1 MSYLSFSRRWA
12 GYLSRQTDLSTEQE
26 TVLTYIIEVL
36 VLNFLNVF
44 FTLLLGALLGVLPGT
59 AACLV
64 ITALFRHAAGGAHS
78 NSPLRCA
85 AVTVAIFP
93 LLALLGTYF
102 SRMGQGAVDILSAL
116 SFGVGMTAMIMLAPV
131 DSPAAPIISPI
142 RRKKLKYISIT
153 FVVLMIVAAM
163 WFRGSQWQY
172 AEMVRACVALALL
185 WVSFMLTGWG
195 HRLMSVIDGISLK
208 KERRCEQ

>member
-12 GYLSRQTDLSTEQE
+12 GYLSRQTNLPAEQE

-36 VLNFLNVF
+36 ALTFLNVF
-44 FTLLLGALLGVLPGT
+44 LTLLVGAFLGVLPGT

-64 ITALFRHAAGGAHS
+64 TTALFRHIAGGAHS

-85 AVTVAIFP
+85 VVTIIIYP
-93 LLALLGTYF
+93 MLALLSTYF
-102 SRMGQGAVDILSAL
+102 NRLGQGAVDMLSIVA
-116 SFGVGMTAMIMLAPV
+116 FGVGMMAMIVLAPV
-131 DSPAAPIISPI
+131 DSVAAPIISTV
-142 RRKKLKYISIT
+142 RRKKLKYASVA
-153 FVVLMIVAAM
+153 FVMLVIVATL

-172 AEMVRACVALALL
+172 AEMVRTCVALTLL

-195 HRLMSVIDGISLK
+195 HGFMAVIDGISLRK
-208 KERRCEQ
+208 R